1 MGYPPH
7 PPTIPAHTPTH
18 PNHVIQGNV
27 FYGVKSFHPD
37 NRTILFERG
46 GFQHGRGGRTGAFYV
61 ENVKELLDSPSE
73 WWLNTATMELS
84 LWPNG
89 TAARPPTA
97 LAAAVLETVVHI
109 NGTQASPVVNVTFA
123 GIGFA
128 RTATAFLKPYERPI
142 SGDWAIRRS
151 GTVLVEGATGV
162 HFNACNFSQTGGNAL
177 TFSKHV
183 RASSVVYG
191 NFDAFLTPFL
201 EPFSAPPTPHALCS
215 MLYLVPVVIGC

>member
-1 MGYPPH
+1 MPPQ
-7 PPTIPAHTPTH
+7 
-18 PNHVIQGNV
+18 NHVLQGNV

-89 TAARPPTA
+89 TDARPPPA

-109 NGTQASPVVNVTFA
+109 NGTQASPVTNVTFA

-162 HFNACNFSQTGGNAL
+162 HFNSCNFSQTGGNAL

-183 RASSVVYG
+183 RASSVVCG
-191 NFDAFLTPFL
+191 NFDFLGFGRLSSTYRPR
-201 EPFSAPPTPHALCS
+201 PPHTRCVLCTT
-215 MLYLVPVVIGC
+215 VCPW